1 MDFED
6 LDRDT
11 FIAHSL
17 EETDL
22 FVSRLV
28 KKIEPNSTILLN
40 GEMGAGKTYL
50 CSGIASHFGVKTLT
64 SASFGRVSLH
74 SGDVTIV
81 HCDFYRSKLNHD
93 FFTLE
98 VEPLL
103 KAPWLLLIEWS
114 RNEEKIIETEKIIE
128 IEILH
133 KGPSSRELRLSGIS

>member
-1 MDFED
+1 MEFEN
-6 LDRDT
+6 LDEGA
-11 FIAHSL
+11 FISHSL
-17 EETDL
+17 GDTDL
-22 FVSRLV
+22 FIQQLV
-28 KKIEPNSTILLN
+28 KNIEPNSTILLN

-50 CSGIASHFGVKTLT
+50 CSGIASHFGVKNLT

-93 FFTLE
+93 FFALE

-103 KAPWLLLIEWS
+103 QSPWLLLIEWS
-114 RNEEKIIETEKIIE
+114 KNEEKIIETEKIIE

>member
-50 CSGIASHFGVKTLT
+50 CSGIASHFGVKSLT

-133 KGPSSRELRLSGIS
+133 KGPGSRELRLSGIS

>member
-50 CSGIASHFGVKTLT
+50 CSGIASHFGVKSLT

-74 SGDVTIV
+74 SGDVRIV

-103 KAPWLLLIEWS
+103 KSPWLLLIEWS

-133 KGPSSRELRLSGIS
+133 RGPGSRELRLSGIS

>member
-1 MDFED
+1 MEFEN
-6 LDRDT
+6 LDEGV
-11 FIAHSL
+11 FISHSL
-17 EETDL
+17 GDTDL
-22 FVSRLV
+22 FVKQLV
-28 KKIEPNSTILLN
+28 KNIEPNSTILLN

-50 CSGIASHFGVKTLT
+50 CSGIASHFGIKTLT

-103 KAPWLLLIEWS
+103 KTPWILLIEWS

-133 KGPSSRELRLSGIS
+133 KGPSSRELKLRGIN

>member
-1 MDFED
+1 MAFEN
-6 LDRDT
+6 LDEGV
-11 FIAHSL
+11 FISHSL
-17 EETDL
+17 GDTDL
-22 FVSRLV
+22 FIKQLV
-28 KKIEPNSTILLN
+28 KNIEPNSTIFLN
-40 GEMGAGKTYL
+40 GELGAGKTYL

-74 SGDVTIV
+74 SGDLTIV
-81 HCDFYRSKLNHD
+81 HCDFYRSKLNYD

-133 KGPSSRELRLSGIS
+133 KGPSSRELKLRGIS